1 LNAHRPLT
9 SPSLPYQALWEMAA
23 GRVACRVLICS
34 ATLAA
39 DEFAGM
45 VAGYLGGGHS
55 LIEPFHVRFV
65 KDQAKHLI
73 VGDLNAL
80 TRQRCFSETWPAP
93 VRRSVA
99 QCRAHL
105 RTLVVESADGLWV
118 ATPAEQRRL
127 KALTRDEDC
136 ARSGDGRLDERVWS
150 TISAHFGAPAGLEL

>member
-1 LNAHRPLT
+1 
-9 SPSLPYQALWEMAA
+9 MAA
-23 GRVACRVLICS
+23 GQIACRVLICS
-34 ATLAA
+34 DALGV

-45 VAGYLGGGHS
+45 VAGYLGGGQS

-80 TRQRCFSETWPAP
+80 TRQRSFSENWPTQ

-99 QCRAHL
+99 LCRAHI
-105 RTLVVESADGLWV
+105 RTLVIEAADGLWV
-118 ATPAEQRRL
+118 ATLAEQRRL
-127 KALTRDEDC
+127 KALTRDKGC

-150 TISAHFGAPAGLEL
+150 TISAHFGTPAGLEV